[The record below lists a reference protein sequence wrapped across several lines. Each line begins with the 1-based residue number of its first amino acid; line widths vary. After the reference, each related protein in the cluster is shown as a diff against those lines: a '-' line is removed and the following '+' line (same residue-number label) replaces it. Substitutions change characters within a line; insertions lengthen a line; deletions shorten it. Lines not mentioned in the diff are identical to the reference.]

1 MNYEKGTP
9 EWILQ
14 DSCILYCKAR
24 EILIGAE
31 AVYKDVDSQTKTQLA
46 FAMLECSPAWPVNK
60 QEREASTSKLFTD
73 HLKALSEARKD
84 YLKARGGVDI
94 QDKRWETARSLL
106 SMEKA
111 KAAIR

>member
-24 EILIGAE
+24 KMLIEAE
-31 AVYKDVDSQTKTQLA
+31 AAYKDLDSQTKTNFA
-46 FAMLECSPAWPVNK
+46 FAMLKSNPKSSVEMQKTQAYTDADYIKHLEVVA
-60 QEREASTSKLFTD
+60 EAHKIY
-73 HLKALSEARKD
+73 LS
-84 YLKARGGVDI
+84 ARGTADI
-94 QDKRWETARSLL
+94 EDKRWETARSLL

-111 KAAIR
+111 KANIR